1 MTRAKG
7 DGEMAANNKMEK
19 PERLG
24 LLGNLALHSQ
34 FILIGLL
41 VLGAVVLK
49 VLYG

>member
-1 MTRAKG
+1 
-7 DGEMAANNKMEK
+7 MAADERAEK

-41 VLGAVVLK
+41 IIGAVMLK
-49 VLYG
+49 LMHK